1 MLINVLYSIANN
13 NKKKIKIQIGDVT
26 TVEVN
31 S

>member
-13 NKKKIKIQIGDVT
+13 NKKNIKIQIGDVT
-26 TVEVN
+26 KVEVN